1 VVNFYRVQ
9 DKIISR
15 QKIDSVVSRILEMR
29 ARGFSQQEVA
39 DRLGVD
45 RTFISR
51 LEGIGEIR
59 KGASIAVVGF
69 PILNKAE
76 IEEILRKEGVDRFL
90 LMTEEERI
98 NYVQTKTGAE
108 LLNELMNLISEFR
121 KYDVVV
127 GIGSDVRLKLIKGI
141 LDNEVIGIEIGESPL
156 TEDKWV
162 DPAEVKK
169 VLQAVKSARR

>member
-76 IEEILRKEGVDRFL
+76 IEEILHKEGVDRFL